1 MVCANEYVGESTVTI
16 NTIMSLLENKECM
29 EFVRLGVIYTH
40 LVACC
45 VAIGLVLTSDI
56 AMVKDLSKGKVFT
69 EHDNTHME
77 SLQQSVIVALI
88 ALWVTGAAVVGI
100 DYLDKGMDYFMNPKL
115 QAKVIIVVLLT
126 YNGILLHRLVLP
138 ALQKA
143 GSLLN
148 LGFSARMLALFCGS
162 LSAVSWMYA
171 AMLGVGRPLAW
182 KYSLAELLMAYPV
195 LIALGFLTMLALTER
210 AKQPDYSVRLSG

>member
-1 MVCANEYVGESTVTI
+1 VAI

-29 EFVRLGVIYTH
+29 EFLRLGVIYVH
-40 LVACC
+40 LVSCC

-56 AMVKDLSKGKVFT
+56 AMVKDLLKRKTFT
-69 EHDNTHME
+69 EHDHAHME
-77 SLQQSVIVALI
+77 SLQKSVIVALI
-88 ALWVTGAAVVGI
+88 ALWVTGAAVIGI
-100 DYLDKGMDYFMNPKL
+100 DYLDKGMNYFMNPKL
-115 QAKVIIVVLLT
+115 QAKVIIVMLLT

-143 GSLLN
+143 GSLLD

-182 KYSLAELLMAYPV
+182 KYSLSELLMAYPV
-195 LIALGFLTMLALTER
+195 LITLGFLTMLVLTQR
-210 AKQPDYSVRLSG
+210 VKLQDYAVISPRTVAS

>member
-1 MVCANEYVGESTVTI
+1 MAI
-16 NTIMSLLENKECM
+16 NTIMSLIEHKEFM
-29 EFVRLGVIYTH
+29 EFLRLGVVYVH

-56 AMVKDLSKGKVFT
+56 AMVRDMLKRKALT
-69 EHDNTHME
+69 HHDHAHME
-77 SLQQSVIVALI
+77 SLQRSVVWALI
-88 ALWVTGAAVVGI
+88 ALWVTGATIIGI
-100 DYLDKGMDYFMNPKL
+100 DYLDKGMQYFMNPKL
-115 QAKVIIVVLLT
+115 QAKVIIVMMLT
-126 YNGILLHRLVLP
+126 YNGVLLHRLVLP

-148 LGFSARMLALFCGS
+148 LGFSARMMALFCGS

-182 KYSLAELLMAYPV
+182 KYSLSELLMAYPA
-195 LIALGFLTMLALTER
+195 LIVLGFVTMLLLTQR
-210 AKQPDYSVRLSG
+210 AKRQQTPVAPQWVNAVAH

>member
-1 MVCANEYVGESTVTI
+1 MAI

-29 EFVRLGVIYTH
+29 EFLRLGVIYVH
-40 LVACC
+40 LVSCC

-56 AMVKDLSKGKVFT
+56 AMVKDLLKRKTFT
-69 EHDNTHME
+69 EHDHAHME
-77 SLQQSVIVALI
+77 SLQKSVIVALI
-88 ALWVTGAAVVGI
+88 ALWVTGAAVIGI
-100 DYLDKGMDYFMNPKL
+100 DYLDKGMNYFMNPKL
-115 QAKVIIVVLLT
+115 QAKVIIVMLLT

-143 GSLLN
+143 GSLLD

-182 KYSLAELLMAYPV
+182 KYSLSELLMAYPL
-195 LIALGFLTMLALTER
+195 LIALGFLSMLVLTQRVKQQDDAAISSR
-210 AKQPDYSVRLSG
+210 AVASQC

>member
-1 MVCANEYVGESTVTI
+1 MAIT
-16 NTIMSLLENKECM
+16 TIMSLIENKEFM
-29 EFVRLGVIYTH
+29 EFLRLGVVYVH

-56 AMVKDLSKGKVFT
+56 AMVRDLFKRKTFT
-69 EHDNTHME
+69 EHDNAHME
-77 SLQQSVIVALI
+77 SLQKSVSVALI
-88 ALWVTGAAVVGI
+88 ALWVTGAAIIGI
-100 DYLDKGMDYFMNPKL
+100 DYLDKGMNYFMNPKL
-115 QAKVIIVVLLT
+115 QAKVIIVALLT
-126 YNGILLHRLVLP
+126 YNGVVLHRLVLP

-148 LGFSARMLALFCGS
+148 LGFSARMTALFCGS

-182 KYSLAELLMAYPV
+182 KYSLTELLMAYPV
-195 LIALGFLTMLALTER
+195 LIALGFLAMLVLTQR
-210 AKQPDYSVRLSG
+210 AKQPDYAIASPRTFAAAC

>member
-1 MVCANEYVGESTVTI
+1 
-16 NTIMSLLENKECM
+16 M
-29 EFVRLGVIYTH
+29 EFVRLGFIYTH

-45 VAIGLVLTSDI
+45 VARGMVLTSDI
-56 AMVKDLSKGKVFT
+56 AMVKGLLKGSVFT
-69 EHDNTHME
+69 EHDNAHMK
-77 SLQQSVIVALI
+77 SLQRSVIVALI
-88 ALWVTGAAVVGI
+88 ALWVNGAAVVGI
-100 DYLDKGMDYFMNPKL
+100 DYLDKGMAYFMNPKL

-126 YNGILLHRLVLP
+126 YNGVLLHRLVLP

-182 KYSLAELLMAYPV
+182 KYSLAELLMAHPV
-195 LIALGFLTMLALTER
+195 LIALGFLMMLALTQR
-210 AKQPDYSVRLSG
+210 AKQQDYSVRLNG

>member
-1 MVCANEYVGESTVTI
+1 
-16 NTIMSLLENKECM
+16 MSLIEHKEFM
-29 EFVRLGVIYTH
+29 EFLRLGVVYVH

-56 AMVKDLSKGKVFT
+56 AMVRDMLKRKALTD
-69 EHDNTHME
+69 HDHAHME
-77 SLQQSVIVALI
+77 SLQRSVVWALI
-88 ALWVTGAAVVGI
+88 ALWVTGAAIIGI
-100 DYLDKGMDYFMNPKL
+100 DYLDKGMQYFMNPKL
-115 QAKVIIVVLLT
+115 QAKVIIVMMLT

-143 GSLLN
+143 GSLLK
-148 LGFSARMLALFCGS
+148 LGFSARMMALFCGS

-182 KYSLAELLMAYPV
+182 KYSLSELLMAYPA
-195 LIALGFLTMLALTER
+195 LIVLGFVTMLVLTQR
-210 AKQPDYSVRLSG
+210 AKRQETPAVPQWVNAIAR

>member
-1 MVCANEYVGESTVTI
+1 MAI
-16 NTIMSLLENKECM
+16 NTIMSLLENKEFM
-29 EFVRLGVIYTH
+29 EFLRLGVVYVH

-56 AMVKDLSKGKVFT
+56 TMVKDLFKRKTFT
-69 EHDNTHME
+69 EHDNAHME
-77 SLQQSVIVALI
+77 GLQKSVIVALI
-88 ALWVTGAAVVGI
+88 ALWLTGIGIVGI

-115 QAKVIIVVLLT
+115 QAKVIIVLLLS

-182 KYSLAELLMAYPV
+182 KYSLSELLLAYPV
-195 LIALGFLTMLALTER
+195 LIVLGFLTMLVLTWR
-210 AKQPDYSVRLSG
+210 AKKTDSVVTLHRAVASAC

>member
-1 MVCANEYVGESTVTI
+1 MAI
-16 NTIMSLLENKECM
+16 NTIMSLIENKEFM
-29 EFVRLGVIYTH
+29 EFLRLGVVYVH

-56 AMVKDLSKGKVFT
+56 AMVRDLLKRKAFT
-69 EHDNTHME
+69 EHDHAHME
-77 SLQQSVIVALI
+77 SLQRSVVVALI
-88 ALWVTGAAVVGI
+88 GLWVTGAAIIGI
-100 DYLDKGMDYFMNPKL
+100 DYLGKGTEYFMNPKL
-115 QAKVIIVVLLT
+115 HAKVIIVTLLT

-138 ALQKA
+138 AMQKA
-143 GSLLN
+143 GSLLE

-182 KYSLAELLMAYPV
+182 KYSLSELLMAYPV
-195 LIALGFLTMLALTER
+195 LIVLGFLAMVALTQR
-210 AKQPDYSVRLSG
+210 AKRQNTLDAPQWTNAAAH

>member
-1 MVCANEYVGESTVTI
+1 MAI
-16 NTIMSLLENKECM
+16 NTIMSLLENKEFM
-29 EFVRLGVIYTH
+29 ELLRLGVVYVH

-56 AMVKDLSKGKVFT
+56 TMVKDLFKRKTFT
-69 EHDNTHME
+69 EHDNAHME
-77 SLQQSVIVALI
+77 GLQKSVIVALI
-88 ALWVTGAAVVGI
+88 ALWLTGIGIVGI

-115 QAKVIIVVLLT
+115 QAKVIIVLLLS

-182 KYSLAELLMAYPV
+182 KYSLSELLLAYPV
-195 LIALGFLTMLALTER
+195 LIVLGFLTMLVLTWR
-210 AKQPDYSVRLSG
+210 AKKTDSVVTLHRAVASAC

>member
-1 MVCANEYVGESTVTI
+1 
-16 NTIMSLLENKECM
+16 MSLIENKEFM
-29 EFVRLGVIYTH
+29 EFLRLGVIYVH

-45 VAIGLVLTSDI
+45 VAIGLVLTSDV
-56 AMVKDLSKGKVFT
+56 AMVRDLLKRKTFT
-69 EHDNTHME
+69 EYDNAHME
-77 SLQQSVIVALI
+77 SLQKSVIVALI
-88 ALWVTGAAVVGI
+88 ALWVTGIAVIGI

-115 QAKVIIVVLLT
+115 HAKVIIVVLLS

-143 GSLLN
+143 GSLLD

-182 KYSLAELLMAYPV
+182 KYSLSELLMVYPV
-195 LIALGFLTMLALTER
+195 LIALGFLAMLALTQR
-210 AKQPDYSVRLSG
+210 VKLQGNSNAHQRTVASGC

>member
-1 MVCANEYVGESTVTI
+1 VAI

-29 EFVRLGVIYTH
+29 EFLRLGVIYVH

-56 AMVKDLSKGKVFT
+56 AMVKDLLNRKTFT
-69 EHDNTHME
+69 EHDHAHME
-77 SLQQSVIVALI
+77 SLQKSVIVALI
-88 ALWVTGAAVVGI
+88 ALWVTGAAVIGI
-100 DYLDKGMDYFMNPKL
+100 DYLEKGMNYFMNPKL
-115 QAKVIIVVLLT
+115 QAKVIIVLLLT

-143 GSLLN
+143 GSLLD

-182 KYSLAELLMAYPV
+182 KYSLSELLMAYPV
-195 LIALGFLTMLALTER
+195 LIALGFLSMLVLTQR
-210 AKQPDYSVRLSG
+210 VKKQDYAVISPRTVASQC

>member
-1 MVCANEYVGESTVTI
+1 MAI
-16 NTIMSLLENKECM
+16 NTIMSLLENKEFM
-29 EFVRLGVIYTH
+29 ELLRLGVVYVH

-56 AMVKDLSKGKVFT
+56 AMVRDLLKRKVFT
-69 EHDNTHME
+69 EHDNAHME
-77 SLQQSVIVALI
+77 SLQKSVIAALI
-88 ALWVTGAAVVGI
+88 ALWVTGAAVIGI
-100 DYLDKGMDYFMNPKL
+100 DYLEKGMDYFMNPKL
-115 QAKVIIVVLLT
+115 HAKVIIVVLLS

-182 KYSLAELLMAYPV
+182 KYSLSELLMAYPV
-195 LIALGFLTMLALTER
+195 LIALGFLTMLVLTQR
-210 AKQPDYSVRLSG
+210 LKTQDSVVISPRTVASAC

>member
-1 MVCANEYVGESTVTI
+1 MAI
-16 NTIMSLLENKECM
+16 NTIMSLIEHKEFM
-29 EFVRLGVIYTH
+29 EFLRLGVVYVH

-56 AMVKDLSKGKVFT
+56 AMVRDMLKRKALTD
-69 EHDNTHME
+69 HDHAHME
-77 SLQQSVIVALI
+77 SLQRSVVWALI
-88 ALWVTGAAVVGI
+88 ALWVTGAAIIGI
-100 DYLDKGMDYFMNPKL
+100 DYLDKGMQYFMNPKL
-115 QAKVIIVVLLT
+115 QAKVIIVMMLT

-143 GSLLN
+143 GSLLK
-148 LGFSARMLALFCGS
+148 LGFSARMMALYCGS

-182 KYSLAELLMAYPV
+182 KYSLSELLMAYPA
-195 LIALGFLTMLALTER
+195 LIVLGFVTMLVLTQR
-210 AKQPDYSVRLSG
+210 AKRQETPAVPQWVNAIAH

>member
-1 MVCANEYVGESTVTI
+1 MAI

-29 EFVRLGVIYTH
+29 EFLRLGVIYVH
-40 LVACC
+40 LVSCC
-45 VAIGLVLTSDI
+45 VAIGLVLTSDV
-56 AMVKDLSKGKVFT
+56 AMVRDLLKRKAFT
-69 EHDNTHME
+69 EHDNAHME
-77 SLQQSVIVALI
+77 SLQKSVITALI
-88 ALWVTGAAVVGI
+88 ALWVTGAAVIGI
-100 DYLDKGMDYFMNPKL
+100 DYLEKGMDYFMNPKL
-115 QAKVIIVVLLT
+115 HAKVIIVVLLS
-126 YNGILLHRLVLP
+126 YNGLMLHRLVLP

-182 KYSLAELLMAYPV
+182 KYSLTELLMAYPV
-195 LIALGFLTMLALTER
+195 LIALGFLTMLVLTQR
-210 AKQPDYSVRLSG
+210 VKQQGYAVFSARTVASQC

>member
-1 MVCANEYVGESTVTI
+1 VAIT
-16 NTIMSLLENKECM
+16 TIMSLLENKEFM
-29 EFVRLGVIYTH
+29 EFLRLGVVYVH

-56 AMVKDLSKGKVFT
+56 AMVKDLVQRKLLT
-69 EHDNTHME
+69 EHDSAHME
-77 SLQQSVIVALI
+77 SLQTSVVVALI
-88 ALWVTGAAVVGI
+88 ALWVSGIVIVGI
-100 DYLDKGMDYFMNPKL
+100 DYLDKGTDYFMNPKL
-115 QAKVIIVVLLT
+115 QAKVIIVMMLS
-126 YNGILLHRLVLP
+126 YNGVLLHRLVLP

-148 LGFSARMLALFCGS
+148 LGFSARMLAMFCGS

-182 KYSLAELLMAYPV
+182 KYSLSELLMAYPV
-195 LIALGFLTMLALTER
+195 LIVLGFLTMLVLTWR
-210 AKQPDYSVRLSG
+210 AKQTDAVDTHHRAVASAC